1 MKKWPYVIFISLFL
15 LLYLNPVFAGN
26 EKGNQDT
33 IQKNIKEILNSI
45 NQIIKNSIEL
55 AEEELKKLRNNLKDK
70 GSTIKKET
78 EDTIAKGLKSAL
90 DKLKRLEMA
99 LNRTLTDKKNMT
111 KEKLNQYLKD
121 LDEIEKKIGGF
132 RDKVKKFSDGVGKE
146 GRSLKDSTVKKT
158 QDVLKEIERA
168 LDKMEKRIK
177 RQRQIDKTDSA

>member
-1 MKKWPYVIFISLFL
+1 
-15 LLYLNPVFAGN
+15 
-26 EKGNQDT
+26 
-33 IQKNIKEILNSI
+33 
-45 NQIIKNSIEL
+45 
-55 AEEELKKLRNNLKDK
+55 
-70 GSTIKKET
+70 
-78 EDTIAKGLKSAL
+78 
-90 DKLKRLEMA
+90 
-99 LNRTLTDKKNMT
+99 MT
-111 KEKLNQYLKD
+111 KEKINQYLKD